1 MTITVKDLRPEDESA
16 WEQFVADH
24 PAAVVSYR
32 LPYRDLLVDVLGC
45 VPHYAIAL
53 DGEQIVGVLPVMS
66 SAGTLGPV
74 VNALPYFGS
83 HGAPLVTSVA
93 AEQALSTWYQSFV
106 EHTGAASAV
115 MIENPMAKFQV
126 EPSFNV
132 TDSRA
137 AHVTALDDPRG
148 LSAVVSG
155 SVRTSIRKAERL
167 GVEVQVANT
176 AFESLRTL
184 HAASMRPHGGAIK
197 DERFF
202 GAVESRFETETDYR
216 IYVAR
221 REGAVIAALLI
232 FFTGS
237 TVDYFMPATDPV
249 HRSSEPMAA
258 ILFRAMSDA
267 RENGAERWNWGGSWP
282 SHTSLQ
288 FYKAK
293 WGGMATEYRYCVRVS
308 QQVLDVATPALLTR
322 EYPGFYVV
330 PFDYLRAAS

>member
-1 MTITVKDLRPEDESA
+1 MTITVKDLCREDESA

-32 LPYRDLLVDVLGC
+32 MAYRDLLVDVLGC
-45 VPHYAIAL
+45 IPHYVIAL
-53 DGEQIVGVLPVMS
+53 DDEQIVGVLPVMTS
-66 SAGTLGPV
+66 IGTLGPV

-106 EHTGAASAV
+106 ELTDAASAV

-137 AHVTALDDPRG
+137 VHVTALDDPRG

-176 AFESLRTL
+176 AFTSLRTL
-184 HAASMRPHGGAIK
+184 HAASMRPHGGVIK

-202 GAVESRFETETDYR
+202 GAVESRFAAETDYR
-216 IYVAR
+216 IYRAR
-221 REGAVIAALLI
+221 RSITSCPPPIPSTAPASRWRRFSFARCPTRAKTVRNTGTGVAAGRLRRACSSTRRSGAGWRPSTNIAYAWLSR
-232 FFTGS
+232 FS
-237 TVDYFMPATDPV
+237 
-249 HRSSEPMAA
+249 
-258 ILFRAMSDA
+258 MS
-267 RENGAERWNWGGSWP
+267 
-282 SHTSLQ
+282 
-288 FYKAK
+288 
-293 WGGMATEYRYCVRVS
+293 
-308 QQVLDVATPALLTR
+308 
-322 EYPGFYVV
+322 
-330 PFDYLRAAS
+330 LRPRC